1 MEKTPEKKKR
11 RRRWGDRSDG
21 YKLRTIN
28 PMTKFVPYIMPQRND
43 ACNTYA
49 DMFDVTKTD
58 PFCRRKVKEG
68 KTNGKRRG
76 AFSAYNT

>member
-1 MEKTPEKKKR
+1 MKEKKTTKR
-11 RRRWGDRSDG
+11 KWRWGDRSDG

-28 PMTKFVPYIMPQRND
+28 PMNKFMPYVMPMRCD

-58 PFCRRKVKEG
+58 KFCREKVK
-68 KTNGKRRG
+68 
-76 AFSAYNT
+76 SA